1 LKGKNGSEV
10 FEKVSYSL
18 CQPINRLAEVSKNL
32 MSIIITKNKIK
43 KDLGK
48 LGLKKGNW
56 VLVHSSLKSLG
67 YVKGGANTVIDAV
80 IEVIGKHDLFM
91 VPTFTFTNFTPS
103 FDPERTPSQMGLIT
117 ETFRLRENS
126 IRSWHPRHSVSV
138 LGEKAKG
145 KEVVSGHLEA
155 GSVGKESP
163 IDKLAKQG
171 GYVLLM
177 GVGHTVNTTIHTA
190 EIYAEFPYLY
200 VKDSPHFPE
209 QAVVKAPNGEKVKV
223 DLAPYPTCSEGF
235 WKLES
240 VMRDKGQIQYG
251 KVGRADCQL
260 MKSQDVI
267 DTASSLLR
275 KDPGALL
282 CDNAHCY
289 SCSEK
294 SKIIHSVLHN

>member
-1 LKGKNGSEV
+1 MN
-10 FEKVSYSL
+10 
-18 CQPINRLAEVSKNL
+18 
-32 MSIIITKNKIK
+32 IIITKNKIK
-43 KDLGK
+43 KDLRK
-48 LGLKKGNW
+48 LGLKRGNW
-56 VLVHSSLKSLG
+56 VLMHSSLKSLG
-67 YVKGGANTVIDAV
+67 YVKRGANTVINAV
-80 IEVIGKHDLFM
+80 MEVIGEHGLFM
-91 VPTFTFTNFTPS
+91 VPSFTFTNFTPS

-117 ETFRLRENS
+117 ETLRLREKS

-138 LGEKAKG
+138 LGEKT
-145 KEVVSGHLEA
+145 KEVVSGHLET
-155 GSVGKESP
+155 GSVGEGSP
-163 IDKLAKQG
+163 IDKLAEQG

-190 EIYAEFPYLY
+190 EIYAEFPYLH

-209 QAVVKAPNGEKVKV
+209 QAVVKIPDGKKVRV

-235 WKLES
+235 WKLEP
-240 VMRDKGQIQYG
+240 VMQDKEQIQYG

-282 CDNAHCY
+282 CDNPHCY
-289 SCSEK
+289 SCNQKKKVIRSALPIRQEPLEK
-294 SKIIHSVLHN
+294 EVCLNINTKIGRNALQIHDKEILGK